1 MSNTEVMI
9 DDPFLV
15 DAEEYERA
23 GLWEPG
29 CYHFRIES
37 IEKRPDQ
44 VIQGGDHEG
53 EHYASLN
60 FRLLAFEKAVYNDEG
75 YFTGEIEPT
84 AASRFV
90 ELPVTGP
97 YRARGLKTYG
107 ALCERVLGKKDGGM
121 KDETTG
127 KYSLS
132 DLSDSLIGAEV
143 WNVVSNYQGKN
154 PKSKNYGKWQDSTSD
169 YFPKEPVRKLKR

>member
-1 MSNTEVMI
+1 MSNEVMI

-29 CYHFRIES
+29 CYRFRIES
-37 IEKRPDQ
+37 IEKRPEQ
-44 VIQGGDHEG
+44 EIRGGEHEG
-53 EHYASLN
+53 EHYAALN
-60 FRLLAFEKAVYNDEG
+60 LRFAAFEKAVYNDEG
-75 YFTGEIEPT
+75 YFTGEIETLDFTPN
-84 AASRFV
+84 RFL

-107 ALCERVLGKKDGGM
+107 NLCERVLGKKDGGM
-121 KDETTG
+121 KDETG

-132 DLSDSLIGAEV
+132 DLSDSLVGAEV
-143 WNVVSNYQGKN
+143 WNVVTNYKDKKGT
-154 PKSKNYGKWQDSTSD
+154 WRDSMSD
-169 YFPKEPVRKLKR
+169 YFPKEPVRKIKR